1 MTGTSAHLDKAA
13 EEALR
18 DSEGR
23 YRSLLGISPDATA
36 IHIEGK
42 IVLVNAAGAKLLG
55 GVTPEDV
62 IGKLVWEFVHP
73 DFQGIVKARLQQD
86 SEAFVEEKLIRL
98 DGQVID
104 VQMAVASVM
113 YEGRR
118 ARQVIIRDITW
129 RKQAEEAQRAARSRY
144 QALVETISQGIE
156 EIDTSGVVK
165 FANAAHHRQYEY
177 SEGEL
182 IGMSIF
188 DIVPTESEADELR
201 KYLEYLVKE
210 QPSPSTYL
218 GQKMTKSGKIIDVE
232 VAWTYTRDAEERV
245 TGFVSIITDIS
256 ERTQAGEKL
265 RESLD
270 TFHGLFDATPD
281 GIFVHEG
288 GIILEV
294 NRAGAAIYGY
304 DPSEMIGTS
313 VLEYADEESRDL
325 VMRNIR
331 SGAERPYEA
340 PGTRKDGT
348 KIAVE
353 IRGKAFT
360 YLGRPARLTIIRDVT
375 ERKRLEK
382 ALQII
387 REELEDR
394 VDSQMNQGNHYN
406 LSFRETAVLNL
417 LASGRSDKEIATL
430 LSIRT
435 RTASK
440 HVENI
445 LRKMGAACR
454 TDAGVRAVRESLI
467 D

>member
-1 MTGTSAHLDKAA
+1 MRKQTIGRKMTGTSAHLDKAA

-23 YRSLLGISPDATA
+23 YRSLLGISLDATA
-36 IHIEGK
+36 IHIEGR
-42 IVLVNAAGAKLLG
+42 IVLVNAMGAKLLG

-62 IGKLVWEFVHP
+62 IGKLIWEFVHP

-86 SEAFVEEKLIRL
+86 SVAFVEEKLIRL

-104 VQMAVASVM
+104 VQMAVASVR
-113 YEGRR
+113 YEGQR
-118 ARQVIIRDITW
+118 ARQIIIRDITW
-129 RKQAEEAQRAARSRY
+129 RKQAEE
-144 QALVETISQGIE
+144 
-156 EIDTSGVVK
+156 
-165 FANAAHHRQYEY
+165 
-177 SEGEL
+177 
-182 IGMSIF
+182 
-188 DIVPTESEADELR
+188 
-201 KYLEYLVKE
+201 
-210 QPSPSTYL
+210 
-218 GQKMTKSGKIIDVE
+218 
-232 VAWTYTRDAEERV
+232 
-245 TGFVSIITDIS
+245 
-256 ERTQAGEKL
+256 KL
-265 RESLD
+265 RESLETRD
-270 TFHGLFDATPD
+270 CLFDATPD

-294 NRAGAAIYGY
+294 NRAGASIYGY
-304 DPSEMIGTS
+304 EPSEMLGTS
-313 VLEYADEESRDL
+313 VLDYADDESRDL
-325 VMRNIR
+325 VMQNIR
-331 SGAERPYEA
+331 SEVEQPYEA
-340 PGTRKDGT
+340 PGVRKDGT
-348 KIAVE
+348 KIVVE
-353 IRGKAFT
+353 IRGKAFM
-360 YLGRPARLTIIRDVT
+360 YRGRPVRLAILRDVT
-375 ERKRLEK
+375 ERKRLEE
-382 ALQII
+382 ALQIA

-394 VDSQMNQGNHYN
+394 ADSQMNRGNHYN